1 MNMHASPQ
9 LAATPP
15 VPMPVPVPVPARFV
29 VPLPTRQRILE
40 AARSLLRTHGYAS
53 FSMERVAHECGLTRR
68 TIYNQFADRDA
79 LYQASRAGLLDEF
92 ERWLPREIVAVGDPL
107 IAVERFLAFALEA
120 LAHPAHVELARS
132 AEFDEAVFPWIARL
146 YEDHVR
152 RPLREGV
159 ERYLAALGHAGPAA
173 TNRAED
179 LIAMLLAAVHGAEAT
194 PAFAPSELAEIFLRR
209 LRAAA
214 PELAGRPRW

>member
-1 MNMHASPQ
+1 M
-9 LAATPP
+9 PP
-15 VPMPVPVPVPARFV
+15 PIPARMA
-29 VPLPTRQRILE
+29 VPLPTRQRILA

-53 FSMERVAHECGLTRR
+53 FSMERMALECGLTRR
-68 TIYNQFADRDA
+68 TLYNQFADRDA
-79 LYQASRAGLLDEF
+79 LYQASRTALLDDF

-107 IAVERFLAFALEA
+107 IAVERFLGLALEA

-132 AEFDEAVFPWIARL
+132 AEFDESVYPWIAQL

-152 RPLREGV
+152 RPLREAV
-159 ERYLAALGHAGPAA
+159 ERYLAALGLSGSGAR
-173 TNRAED
+173 NRAED
-179 LIAMLLAAVHGAEAT
+179 LIAMVLAAVHSADQG

-214 PELAGRPRW
+214 PELAARSSPRW

>member
-1 MNMHASPQ
+1 MNLHAAPQ
-9 LAATPP
+9 LATPP
-15 VPMPVPVPVPARFV
+15 PLPARFV
-29 VPLPTRQRILE
+29 VPLPSRQRILA

-53 FSMERVAHECGLTRR
+53 FSMEGVALECGLTRR
-68 TIYNQFADRDA
+68 TLYNQFADRDA

-92 ERWLPREIVAVGDPL
+92 ERWLPREIVAIGDPL
-107 IAVERFLAFALEA
+107 IAVERFLGLALEA

-132 AEFDEAVFPWIARL
+132 AEFDERVYPWIAQL

-152 RPLREGV
+152 RPLREAV
-159 ERYLAALGHAGPAA
+159 ARYLAALGQIGPAA
-173 TNRAED
+173 TSRAED
-179 LIAMLLAAVHGAEAT
+179 LIAMLMAAVHGLETA

>member
-1 MNMHASPQ
+1 MNMHAASLQMVPPP
-9 LAATPP
+9 LPPRAA
-15 VPMPVPVPVPARFV
+15 
-29 VPLPTRQRILE
+29 VPLPTRQRILA

-53 FSMERVAHECGLTRR
+53 FSMEGVALECGMTRR

-92 ERWLPREIVAVGDPL
+92 ERWLPREIVVLGDPL
-107 IAVERFLAFALEA
+107 IAVERFLGLALEA

-132 AEFDEAVFPWIARL
+132 AEFDETVYPWISQL

-152 RPLREGV
+152 RPLREAV
-159 ERYLAALGHAGPAA
+159 TRYLAAIGLTGAGAN
-173 TNRAED
+173 NRAED
-179 LIAMLLAAVHGAEAT
+179 LIAMLMAAVHGVEHG

-214 PELAGRPRW
+214 PELAGRPVPRW

>member
-1 MNMHASPQ
+1 MNLHAASQLAPQ
-9 LAATPP
+9 LAPP
-15 VPMPVPVPVPARFV
+15 PLPARLV
-29 VPLPTRQRILE
+29 VPLPTRQRILA

-53 FSMERVAHECGLTRR
+53 FSMERVALECGLTRR
-68 TIYNQFADRDA
+68 TLYNQFADRDA

-107 IAVERFLAFALEA
+107 IAVERFLGLALEA

-132 AEFDEAVFPWIARL
+132 AEFDEGVYPWIAQL
-146 YEDHVR
+146 YEDHIR
-152 RPLREGV
+152 RPLREAV
-159 ERYLAALGHAGPAA
+159 ARYLGALGQAGPSA
-173 TNRAED
+173 TSRAED
-179 LIAMLLAAVHGAEAT
+179 LIAMLMAAVHGVET
-194 PAFAPSELAEIFLRR
+194 GPAFAPSELAEIFLRR